1 MNEILTGDIR
11 RVWRRYL
18 FAALGSAIISS
29 IYVTVDLIIVGQY
42 EGPNG
47 AAAMAVIQPM
57 WSVIMAI
64 GIMFAVGGSVM
75 LGVARG
81 AKDPDGESYFSVT
94 LVASILASALL
105 VLMFRLYRF
114 PLYRLFGSSEELLP
128 LVEGYA
134 GWLSWFLP
142 CFLVGQVLIFFLRND
157 GAPVLATVAVTSCG
171 ILNIIGDLLLVFVFD
186 MGIEGAG
193 LATVLCQ
200 ALAVLIMCTHFLRKK
215 CTLRFVWPKNPLK
228 YLGEVVKTGISP
240 FVVDISVFVSSILFN
255 NRIMLFAGAT
265 ELAVYGTCSN
275 IGVLALGLFYGVGGA
290 LQPIAS
296 ASRGAKD
303 YDRMTRSLRLAMFSS
318 ACIGL
323 IFTAVLELF
332 PETILRAYMT
342 VTPEVLA
349 VGPRVARII
358 AASFLF
364 VGVNITASY
373 YLQSV
378 LRTRESLIVSLLR
391 GVILCC
397 PLLFLLP
404 ALFGFDCIWWT
415 TALTECITA
424 VAAVLLIKKQIK
436 KDKEINAI

>member
-1 MNEILTGDIR
+1 MNDVLTGDIR
-11 RVWRRYL
+11 KVWRKYL

-29 IYVTVDLIIVGQY
+29 IYVTADLIIVGQY

-57 WSVIMAI
+57 WSLIMAI

-75 LGVARG
+75 LGVSRG
-81 AKDPDGESYFSVT
+81 AKDTAGESYFAVT
-94 LVASILASALL
+94 LIASVAVSVLL
-105 VLMFRLYRF
+105 VVIFRLFRF
-114 PLYRLFGSSEELLP
+114 PLYRLFGASEELLP

-157 GAPVLATVAVTSCG
+157 GAPLLATAAVTSCG
-171 ILNIIGDLLLVFVFD
+171 ILNIFGDLILVFGFD

-200 ALAVLIMCTHFLRKK
+200 ALAVIIMCTHFVSKK
-215 CTLRFVWPKNPLK
+215 CTLRFIWPKGALK
-228 YLGEVVKTGISP
+228 YLGDVFKTGISP
-240 FVVDISVFVSSILFN
+240 FIVDISVFVSSILFN
-255 NRIMLFAGAT
+255 NLIMTHAGET

-303 YDRMTRSLRLAMFSS
+303 YDRMTRALKLAMAS
-318 ACIGL
+318 ALCIGA
-323 IFTAVLELF
+323 IFTAVVIAL
-332 PETILRAYMT
+332 PAPILRAYMA
-342 VTPEVLA
+342 VTDEVLA
-349 VGPRVARII
+349 VGPRIARII
-358 AASFLF
+358 AASYIF

-378 LRTRESLIVSLLR
+378 LRTAQSLVVSLLR
-391 GVILCC
+391 GVVLVV
-397 PLLFLLP
+397 PLLFALP

-415 TALTECITA
+415 TAITELITA
-424 VAAVLLIKKQIK
+424 AMAVVLIKKQIQN
-436 KDKEINAI
+436 DKEIEQA